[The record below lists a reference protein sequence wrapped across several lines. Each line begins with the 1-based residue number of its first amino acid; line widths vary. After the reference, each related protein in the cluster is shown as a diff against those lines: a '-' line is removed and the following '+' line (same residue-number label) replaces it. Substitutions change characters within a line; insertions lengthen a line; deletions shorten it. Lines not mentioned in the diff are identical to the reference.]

1 MTKSTIHHSA
11 LTVFDSEG
19 QELTGWAR
27 RKALVDFRLTGT
39 MFGAYFE
46 RVGGDW
52 EDEDDASTWGPETAA
67 DVDWT
72 GFDA

>member
-1 MTKSTIHHSA
+1 MTKKVHHSA
-11 LTVFDSEG
+11 LVVIDSEDH
-19 QELTGWAR
+19 EITGEDR

-46 RVGGDW
+46 RTGGPH
-52 EDEDDASTWGPETAA
+52 EDPEDASTWGPETPAH
-67 DVDWT
+67 VDWT